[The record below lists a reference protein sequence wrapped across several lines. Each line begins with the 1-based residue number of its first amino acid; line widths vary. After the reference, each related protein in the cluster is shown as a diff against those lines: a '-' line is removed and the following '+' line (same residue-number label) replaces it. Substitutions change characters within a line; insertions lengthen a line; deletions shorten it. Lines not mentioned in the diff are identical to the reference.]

1 MKIFV
6 TTFYHDGQ
14 PFEGPRIYAEN
25 LEVAELIAEVDAYI
39 IEGELTDL
47 VQTREHKRVLH

>member
-1 MKIFV
+1 MKIFI

-14 PFEGPRIYAEN
+14 PFEGPKIYAEN
-25 LEVAELIAEVDAYI
+25 LEVAELIAEVDGYI
-39 IEGELTDL
+39 IEGQLTDL

>member
-1 MKIFV
+1 MKIFI
-6 TTFYHDGQ
+6 TTFYHD
-14 PFEGPRIYAEN
+14 
-25 LEVAELIAEVDAYI
+25 LIAEVDGYI

>member
-25 LEVAELIAEVDAYI
+25 LEVAELIAEVDGYI
-39 IEGELTDL
+39 IE
-47 VQTREHKRVLH
+47 

>member
-6 TTFYHDGQ
+6 TTFYHDGKS
-14 PFEGPRIYAEN
+14 FDGPKIHAEN
-25 LEVAELIAEVDAYI
+25 LETAELIAEVDGYI

-47 VQTREHKRVLH
+47 VQTEKHKRVLH